1 MNYAGAGLIV
11 LSSDCNNVL
20 LVHDARSGKWGFP
33 KGHREASDDSDLQT
47 AMRECYEET
56 GLVMEDYAI
65 YGDPFKIT
73 KGGQSYLFRYAILH
87 ADVCKEKI
95 KAGPAYEIAGLEWVP
110 LQTLLAAA
118 NVVDGNKYLR
128 TWISDV
134 QTNASKKSVYLFK
147 SLLSTLGG
155 AGAAAGAGTGT
166 SPRLFPAQESV
177 GSNHVVTCA

>member
-11 LSSDCNNVL
+11 FSSDCNHLL

-33 KGHREASDDSDLQT
+33 KGHREDTDDSDLKT

-56 GLVMEDYAI
+56 GLVMDDYAI
-65 YGDPFKIT
+65 YGDPFKVT

-87 ADVCKEKI
+87 ADVRKEKI

-134 QTNASKKSVYLFK
+134 RANASKKSVYLFK
-147 SLLSTLGG
+147 SLLSTLGCATTGATASGG
-155 AGAAAGAGTGT
+155 AGA
-166 SPRLFPAQESV
+166 RLHPAQESV
-177 GSNHVVTCA
+177 GSNNVVTCA